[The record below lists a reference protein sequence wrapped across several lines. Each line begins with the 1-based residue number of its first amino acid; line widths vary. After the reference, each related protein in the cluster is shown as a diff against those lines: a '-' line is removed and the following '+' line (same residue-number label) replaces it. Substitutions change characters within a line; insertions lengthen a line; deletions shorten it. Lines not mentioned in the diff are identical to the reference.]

1 MNQDKNNN
9 QENDKLGNNT
19 KPLLCEVAVV
29 TPKYRD
35 FIYWV
40 EKNQKQNEVY
50 TWIFNVDKIR
60 GKRFNRIEKL
70 YNYHEIQDIKE
81 IMDYLETHTV
91 SNLT

>member
-1 MNQDKNNN
+1 MKAQNNNSVQNQD
-9 QENDKLGNNT
+9 GNSS

-35 FIYWV
+35 FDYFI
-40 EKNQKQNEVY
+40 KNNRKENEIY
-50 TWIFNVDKIR
+50 TWIYNVDRIR

-70 YNYHEIQDIKE
+70 FNYYEIQDINNV
-81 IMDYLETHTV
+81 MDYLETHTV

>member
-1 MNQDKNNN
+1 MKKVQNNVSVN
-9 QENDKLGNNT
+9 HELGNDT

-40 EKNQKQNEVY
+40 EKNQKENEVH

-70 YNYHEIQDIKE
+70 YNYHEIQDINE